1 MIAQVTGRL
10 TARSATACVIDV
22 GGLGLRVSMATGALA
37 HLPAIGDEVTV
48 FTHLQVREDEL
59 SLYGFEN
66 LEEQELFEKLIAVSG
81 VGPKVALS
89 VLSALSPAALREA
102 ILRED
107 DALIATVPG
116 IGKKTA
122 QRLII
127 ELKDRLGD
135 LGTDVR
141 QADSGSGS
149 GSAEA
154 ADALAAMGFSAAE
167 IAVALKGYDGPGDA
181 QALLRY
187 ALRRLGGSM

>member
-10 TARSATACVIDV
+10 AAKSATACVIDV
-22 GGLGLRVSMATGALA
+22 GGLGLRIAMATGALA
-37 HLPAIGDEVTV
+37 HLPVIGDEVTV
-48 FTHLQVREDEL
+48 FTHLQVRDDDL
-59 SLYGFEN
+59 SLYGFES
-66 LEEQELFEKLIAVSG
+66 LEERELFEKLITVSG

-89 VLSALSPAALREA
+89 VLSALSPAALKEA
-102 ILRED
+102 VLRED

-135 LGTDVR
+135 LTGDVR
-141 QADSGSGS
+141 QAGPGSA
-149 GSAEA
+149 SAEA
-154 ADALAAMGFSAAE
+154 SDALTAMGFSAAE
-167 IAVALKGYDGPGDA
+167 IAAAFKGYDGPGDA

>member
-1 MIAQVTGRL
+1 
-10 TARSATACVIDV
+10 
-22 GGLGLRVSMATGALA
+22 MATRALA
-37 HLPAIGDEVTV
+37 HLPVIGDEVTV
-48 FTHLQVREDEL
+48 FTHLQVRDDDL
-59 SLYGFEN
+59 SLYGFES
-66 LEEQELFEKLIAVSG
+66 LEERELFEKLITVSG

-89 VLSALSPAALREA
+89 VLSALSPAALKEA
-102 ILRED
+102 VLRED

-135 LGTDVR
+135 LTGDVR
-141 QADSGSGS
+141 QAGP
-149 GSAEA
+149 GSASA
-154 ADALAAMGFSAAE
+154 GASDALAAMGFSAAE
-167 IAVALKGYDGPGDA
+167 IAAALKGYDGPGDA